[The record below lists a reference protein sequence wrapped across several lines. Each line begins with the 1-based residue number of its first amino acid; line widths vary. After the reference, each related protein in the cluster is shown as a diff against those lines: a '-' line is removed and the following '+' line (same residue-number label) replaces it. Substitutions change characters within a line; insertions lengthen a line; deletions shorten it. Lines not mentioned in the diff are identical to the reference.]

1 MGAILLHPLVPSA
14 IGMGCQYPPKALW
27 RHFQRG
33 LLSAFSNSKPDS
45 LPPLAFCHPT
55 SSLTWLPRICFCG
68 FLGTTAPACGS
79 TLPLLAQ
86 FPVISW
92 ACMAGWLP
100 CRTVGN
106 GWGGGGAVASVLGVL
121 GWPRKALPAFRPR
134 NCQPA
139 GESASR
145 SKILRCP
152 ARRSFPSLS
161 KLKLRLSQ
169 WALHKQPVPAAF
181 TTMPWAGQFLARLS
195 VSCAG
200 HTERTALT
208 H

>member
-1 MGAILLHPLVPSA
+1 MGSTSLILGAGGWRGGGETELGAILLHPLVPSA

-106 GWGGGGAVASVLGVL
+106 GLGGGVVL
-121 GWPRKALPAFRPR
+121 WPLFLVFLDGPERP
-134 NCQPA
+134 CQPSDP
-139 GESASR
+139 GTVNQQGSLHPGQR
-145 SKILRCP
+145 SSDAQP
-152 ARRSFPSLS
+152 VGPSL
-161 KLKLRLSQ
+161 
-169 WALHKQPVPAAF
+169 P
-181 TTMPWAGQFLARLS
+181 
-195 VSCAG
+195 
-200 HTERTALT
+200 
-208 H
+208 